1 MKRKPNRDAL
11 RLFCLLVFILSLAS
25 LFSTP
30 ALGASPARVVL
41 MIGED
46 EYKTSET
53 LPEFAKTE
61 LESRGMQVT
70 VIQEDSKNKNNFPGL
85 VEALNTADLL
95 VLSVRRRIPPR
106 EQMDA
111 VRAYLEA
118 GKPLVGIRT
127 ACHAFAPLRNAK
139 SNPVK
144 DAAAGVGWPEFDPQ
158 VLGGHYTNHYPPGP
172 KVSVSLASG
181 AEGSSLLKDVDLT
194 HLIGN
199 GSLYKINGLDPSCTP
214 LLMGAIPEKPAE
226 PIAWTHLYGARKARV
241 FYTALGHP
249 DDFKEPAFCRL
260 LLNGILWATERP
272 PAK

>member
-1 MKRKPNRDAL
+1 MTRNWDRDAL
-11 RLFCLLVFILSLAS
+11 RLLCLLALILSWAS

-46 EYKTSET
+46 EYKTLET

-61 LESRGMQVT
+61 LEPRGMQVT
-70 VIQEDSKNKNNFPGL
+70 VMQQDSNDKNNFPGL
-85 VEALNTADLL
+85 VEALSKADLL
-95 VLSVRRRIPPR
+95 VLSVRRRIPPK

-111 VRAYLEA
+111 VRAYLDA

-127 ACHAFAPLRNAK
+127 ACHAFAPLANAK
-139 SNPVK
+139 GKPVK
-144 DAAAGVGWPEFDPQ
+144 DVTAGPGWPEFDPQ

-172 KVSVSLASG
+172 KVFVSLAGG
-181 AEGSSLLKDVDLT
+181 ANGSPILKDVDPT
-194 HLIGN
+194 HLVGN

-226 PIAWTHLYGARKARV
+226 PIAWTHLYGPRKGRV
-241 FYTALGHP
+241 FYTTLGHP